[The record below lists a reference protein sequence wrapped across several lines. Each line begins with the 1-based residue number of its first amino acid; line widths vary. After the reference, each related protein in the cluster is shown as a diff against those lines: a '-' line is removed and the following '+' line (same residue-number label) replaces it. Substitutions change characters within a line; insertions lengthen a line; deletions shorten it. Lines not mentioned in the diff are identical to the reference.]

1 MGASDGCERWVRA
14 MGASDGCERW
24 VRAMGA
30 PRPAPRTFASSSLV
44 ARSPAL
50 AFDII
55 LYFCNYR
62 NIYLATSK
70 KSLERVAKYADMFPA
85 MGTEPRLRI
94 MQKFMS
100 AFVRAVKPAEAKSCC
115 GPTCCND

>member
-1 MGASDGCERWVRA
+1 MGAL
-14 MGASDGCERW
+14 
-24 VRAMGA
+24 
-30 PRPAPRTFASSSLV
+30 RPAPRTFASSSLV

-50 AFDII
+50 AFDTIP
-55 LYFCNYR
+55 YFCNYR

-70 KSLERVAKYADMFPA
+70 KSLERVAEHADMFSA

-115 GPTCCND
+115 GPTCYND